1 MYLSI
6 SESVGTQQVFSK
18 ASNGIGA
25 ASYRYISLRVLPSYT
40 FDGAWSAEQNESIAA
55 YRLAGGHKMYRSTY

>member
-6 SESVGTQQVFSK
+6 SERAGTQQVFGK

-25 ASYRYISLRVLPSYT
+25 ASHRYFSLKVLLNYT

-55 YRLAGGHKMYRSTY
+55 YSLAGGHKMYRGTY